1 MNRRSLVLALAGVVC
16 LAVSGRTAP
25 QNPTLEEIVAKN
37 IAARGG
43 IEQIQAVNTI
53 KQTARLISPTM
64 PGGEGTTTIYLKRP
78 NKMRQ
83 EISVAG
89 QRITNGYDGK
99 TPWMV
104 NPLAGSNRPITLS
117 GPQADMIREQVVF
130 DPLLVDYRG
139 RWQLVD
145 YVGRETSD
153 GRVLHHLRMTSPSR
167 QVSHLY
173 LDGTTWLEA
182 RLVTEVERTKMEV
195 TWDDYRDVKG
205 LKFAFLQ
212 RQIVNGVVQGEMRFE
227 TIETNVPISDGAFS
241 IPKG

>member
-1 MNRRSLVLALAGVVC
+1 MNRRSLALALAAFVC
-16 LAVSGRTAP
+16 LAVPAGTAS
-25 QNPTLEEIVAKN
+25 QNPSLDEIVAKN

-43 IEQIQAVNTI
+43 LELIKSVNTI

-64 PGGEGTTTIYLKRP
+64 PGGEGTTTVYLKRP
-78 NKMRQ
+78 DKMRQ
-83 EISVAG
+83 EIRAAG
-89 QRITNGYDGK
+89 QQITNGYDGR
-99 TPWMV
+99 TPWMI
-104 NPLAGSNRPITLS
+104 NPLAGSDRPITLS

-130 DPLLVDYRG
+130 DPLLVDYRS

-145 YVGRETSD
+145 YVGRETAGD
-153 GRVLHHLRMTSPSR
+153 RVQHHLRITSPSR

-173 LDGTTWLEA
+173 LDATTWLEA
-182 RLVTEVERTKMEV
+182 RLVTEIDRTKLEV
-195 TWDDYRDVKG
+195 TWEDYRDVKG

-227 TIETNVPISDGAFS
+227 TIEINVPISDAVFS

>member
-1 MNRRSLVLALAGVVC
+1 MNRRSLALALAAFVC
-16 LAVSGRTAP
+16 LAVPARTAS
-25 QNPTLEEIVAKN
+25 QNPSLDEIVAKN

-43 IEQIQAVNTI
+43 LALIKSVNTI

-64 PGGEGTTTIYLKRP
+64 PGGEGTTTVYLKRP
-78 NKMRQ
+78 DRMRQ
-83 EISVAG
+83 EIRAG
-89 QRITNGYDGK
+89 GQQITNGYDGK
-99 TPWMV
+99 TPWMI
-104 NPLAGSNRPITLS
+104 NPLAGSNRPITLA

-130 DPLLVDYRG
+130 DPLLVDYRS

-145 YVGRETSD
+145 YVGRETA
-153 GRVLHHLRMTSPSR
+153 GERVQHHLRITSPSR

-173 LDGTTWLEA
+173 LDAATGLEA
-182 RLVTEVERTKMEV
+182 RLVTEVDRTKLEV
-195 TWDDYRDVKG
+195 TWEDYRDVKG

-227 TIETNVPISDGAFS
+227 TIEINVPMSDSLFS